1 MARGIYACALGSRFC
16 SASMIS
22 KALTATF
29 NAAASSAAAT
39 MRRRS
44 PRARSRITFHRTDFL
59 RAVPNQ
65 CPSNYATSANLLF
78 YLVEPGGVEPPTS

>member
-1 MARGIYACALGSRFC
+1 MARGIYACALGSRLC

-22 KALTATF
+22 KALTAAF
-29 NAAASSAAAT
+29 SAAASSAAT
-39 MRRRS
+39 MPRRS

-65 CPSNYATSANLLF
+65 CPGNYATSANLLF